1 MFHSDRVKHQLII
14 SEQSFVEMACSEYF
28 PPKLIKIPFFKN
40 FKNYFPKKNTIFPYL
55 LIMNFKQSKDLNI
68 MFQ

>member
-40 FKNYFPKKNTIFPYL
+40 FKNYFPKKKHNIPIFV
-55 LIMNFKQSKDLNI
+55 NNEF
-68 MFQ
+68 